1 MNDLLFLPNNYI
13 RREKPEYFND
23 TMNKLYQPDIYTFA
37 EKLAKGFGVNKIVDV
52 GCGNG
57 DRIANISSVK
67 TIGIDYG
74 NNIQIAKNK
83 YPANLWVE
91 ADFEKDLNHLKFH
104 VKNGWIICSDVIE
117 HLINPLILLDFF
129 SEVLPEVYGIV
140 ISTPDRDRARGKNDL
155 GPPFNRSHTVEW
167 TKEEFYNLLC
177 SKNLK
182 PLLHGFTRSVEDKPE
197 RNTQVA
203 FIPGGLL
210 KFSAKPINVLAI
222 VPCFNEVDIIKTTID
237 NLLSQNIDVY
247 VIDNWSTDGTW
258 EELQKYTNIKTERFP
273 EAPDDQYNW
282 TAILDRI
289 DTIGFTSNYD
299 WLLHVDADEKIES
312 PISNIFIKD
321 FISIADSMG
330 FDVIDVTHLA
340 FRPVES
346 SVKNNTLS
354 NFWQFSDTF
363 GDRTLQRAWKNKKH
377 SMHLVTYGGH
387 VVPLANKEFPIR
399 LILKHYSL
407 RSPEQAKRKIFKDRL
422 PRFLNERKK
431 GWHVHYDAFKE
442 EHNFVWEESE
452 LHGWNEDTINE
463 WVVEI
468 TTKTNLAFSGARLPK
483 GLK

>member
-1 MNDLLFLPNNYI
+1 MNKLLFLPDNYI

-23 TMNKLYQPDIYTFA
+23 TITKLYQPDIYTFA

-117 HLINPLILLDFF
+117 HLINPLILLNFF
-129 SEVLPEVYGIV
+129 SEVLPEIYGIV

-247 VIDNWSTDGTW
+247 VIDNWSTDGSW
-258 EELQKYTNIKTERFP
+258 KELQTYNNVTVERFP
-273 EAPDDQYNW
+273 ATPDTDYNW
-282 TAILDRI
+282 TGILNRI
-289 DTIGFTSNYD
+289 DEVAANSNYD
-299 WLLHVDADEKIES
+299 WVLHVDADEQIDS
-312 PISNIFIKD
+312 PIPGMSVKN
-321 FISIADSMG
+321 FISIADNFG
-330 FDVIDVTHLA
+330 ADLIDFVNIA
-340 FRPVES
+340 FRPFEES
-346 SVKNNTLS
+346 NALP
-354 NFWQFSDTF
+354 NFWQFSNYPA
-363 GDRTLQRAWKNKKH
+363 DRNLHRAWKNKKQTVGLSSH
-377 SMHLVTYGGH
+377 GGH
-387 VVPLANKEFPIR
+387 TIPTLNKKFPFT
-399 LILKHYSL
+399 LILKHYPL
-407 RSPEQAKRKIFKDRL
+407 RSPTQAKNKIFKNRL
-422 PRFLNERKK
+422 PRFSQEKKK
-431 GWHVHYDAFKE
+431 GWHVHYDVFNEAHKFLWDKSVLKAWSEESKE
-442 EHNFVWEESE
+442 EW
-452 LHGWNEDTINE
+452 L
-463 WVVEI
+463 VEF
-468 TTKTNLAFSGARLPK
+468 TTKINIDFSKMGLPE
-483 GLK
+483 GFN